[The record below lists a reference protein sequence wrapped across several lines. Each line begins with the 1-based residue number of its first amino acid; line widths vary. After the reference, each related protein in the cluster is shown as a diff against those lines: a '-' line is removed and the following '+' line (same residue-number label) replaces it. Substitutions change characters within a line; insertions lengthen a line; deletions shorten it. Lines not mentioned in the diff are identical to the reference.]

1 MLWMSA
7 FRRYGPIE
15 RDFLSAKT
23 YARQAIE
30 DRGGSAYGCKSGEI
44 EGILVPW
51 LTLGFRK
58 IRKGRSRGG
67 VFRVYIKPH
76 IRDRELRCGL
86 RPTGIY
92 APAGIVDMVFRT
104 LWQPGRFGWGS
115 GLFLLYSQML
125 EDLFDEVLVLD
136 EGNDAHRLVAPWAGE
151 EVHFIDLLYQ
161 PCPVLVV
168 RFG

>member
-67 VFRVYIKPH
+67 ILGLHKATYPRQGAEMWPPTH
-76 IRDRELRCGL
+76 RNL
-86 RPTGIY
+86 RPGGNSRY
-92 APAGIVDMVFRT
+92 GVPDSLAARP
-104 LWQPGRFGWGS
+104 LWVVVGAFSPIIP
-115 GLFLLYSQML
+115 
-125 EDLFDEVLVLD
+125 
-136 EGNDAHRLVAPWAGE
+136 DA
-151 EVHFIDLLYQ
+151 
-161 PCPVLVV
+161 
-168 RFG
+168 